1 MAINPTALCAGNCC
15 SQGHTEGWG
24 IAQGGGAELGRTDRA
39 YLSTQVRQGSKVR
52 RALEHLVRSCGPLL
66 KYVRRRFAQ
75 LQFGPDGG
83 PDLHPSRRLR
93 AQDAPPHPGFGL
105 RAMVL
110 VPRRDVLDPGID
122 FAC

>member
-1 MAINPTALCAGNCC
+1 M
-15 SQGHTEGWG
+15 
-24 IAQGGGAELGRTDRA
+24 
-39 YLSTQVRQGSKVR
+39 
-52 RALEHLVRSCGPLL
+52 
-66 KYVRRRFAQ
+66 RRRFAQ

-122 FAC
+122 FASFLAFAPPAARGIDAPLEADRGHRGGGGRRARERAKKNWAN